1 MLFCD
6 KSLRINSIG
15 NVLNQKKHNWLGEKM
30 EKRQYAVIGMGRF
43 GTSVAMTLV
52 KAGQEVLVVDSD
64 EERIQKVAEFFTHA
78 VVLDTTEE
86 ASLAAVGIRNFDMV
100 VVAIGH
106 DVQASVLTTLLLKEM
121 GVKHI
126 VAKAANVLHGKMLD
140 KVCADQV
147 VFPERDMGQRI
158 AHNLMSTNIIDYFEV
173 APDLGIIEVDVR
185 GDLVGKSLFE
195 SNLREKYSITVI
207 AIRRNGKISLSPSPG
222 EKLMESDRLILV
234 GDNIGI
240 QRFEAEVS

>member
-1 MLFCD
+1 
-6 KSLRINSIG
+6 
-15 NVLNQKKHNWLGEKM
+15 M

-43 GTSVAMTLV
+43 GTSVALTLV

-78 VVLDTTEE
+78 VVLDTTDE
-86 ASLAAVGIRNFDMV
+86 ASLSAVGIRNFDMV

-126 VAKAANVLHGKMLD
+126 VAKAASVLHGKMLD
-140 KVCADQV
+140 KVGADQV

-185 GDLVGKSLFE
+185 GDLVGKSLFD
-195 SNLREKYSITVI
+195 SHLREKYSITVI
-207 AIRRNGKISLSPSPG
+207 AIRRNGKMSLSPSPS

>member
-1 MLFCD
+1 MLFYY

-86 ASLAAVGIRNFDMV
+86 APLAAVGIRNFDMV

-140 KVCADQV
+140 KVGADQV

>member
-1 MLFCD
+1 M
-6 KSLRINSIG
+6 
-15 NVLNQKKHNWLGEKM
+15 Q
-30 EKRQYAVIGMGRF
+30 KRQYAVIGMGRF

-78 VVLDTTEE
+78 VVVDTTDE
-86 ASLAAVGIRNFDMV
+86 AAFTALGIRNFDMV

-126 VAKAANVLHGKMLD
+126 VAKAASVLHGKMLD
-140 KVCADQV
+140 KVGADQV

-158 AHNLMSTNIIDYFEV
+158 AHNLMSTNIIDYFEL
-173 APDLGIIEVDVR
+173 APDLGIIEVDVS
-185 GDLVGKSLFE
+185 GSLVGKSLLE
-195 SNLREKYSITVI
+195 SKLREKYSITVI
-207 AIRRNGKISLSPSPG
+207 AVRRAGKISLSPDPAAI
-222 EKLMESDRLILV
+222 LVESDRLIIV
-234 GDNIGI
+234 GDNLGI

>member
-1 MLFCD
+1 
-6 KSLRINSIG
+6 
-15 NVLNQKKHNWLGEKM
+15 M

-52 KAGQEVLVVDSD
+52 NAGQEVLVVDSD

-140 KVCADQV
+140 KVGADQV

-173 APDLGIIEVDVR
+173 APDLGIIEVDVK

>member
-1 MLFCD
+1 
-6 KSLRINSIG
+6 
-15 NVLNQKKHNWLGEKM
+15 M

-52 KAGQEVLVVDSD
+52 NSGQEVLVVDSD
-64 EERIQKVAEFFTHA
+64 EERIQKVADFFTHA

-140 KVCADQV
+140 KVGADQV

-173 APDLGIIEVDVR
+173 APDLGIIEVDVK

-207 AIRRNGKISLSPSPG
+207 AIRRNGKISLSPGPG

>member
-1 MLFCD
+1 MLFYY

-30 EKRQYAVIGMGRF
+30 EKRQYAVIGMGRC

-140 KVCADQV
+140 KVGADQV

>member
-1 MLFCD
+1 
-6 KSLRINSIG
+6 
-15 NVLNQKKHNWLGEKM
+15 M

-140 KVCADQV
+140 KVGADQV

-173 APDLGIIEVDVR
+173 APDLGIIEVDVK

>member
-1 MLFCD
+1 
-6 KSLRINSIG
+6 
-15 NVLNQKKHNWLGEKM
+15 M

-140 KVCADQV
+140 KVGADQV

-234 GDNIGI
+234 GDNSGI